1 MTSFRVAP
9 VSDRA
14 AFAVS
19 LVCLLSAVLFI
30 SQGFSMRSS
39 LAPTPAP
46 LSSPTFDECFPDE
59 FADHLVDDDLRVVLM
74 VIDAWRLS
82 FLTYDDSP
90 MTFLRNSIQ
99 SGRAVAFAAAAQ
111 TPTVTMPRIQAVTSG
126 VVPSLTSLLMNF
138 FASEH
143 TDDNWVNAAADEG
156 RRIAFFGDDTWLRL
170 FPNAFTQS
178 DGVSSFFV
186 SDYTEVDN
194 NVTRH
199 LDSVL
204 HSDQWDVL
212 ILHYLGLDHIGHS
225 LGGQSPQLKV
235 KLMEMDD
242 IARRIF
248 QELSSHS
255 PVLLAVIADHGMTA
269 AGSHGGGTDAEIR
282 VPIVLLHSR
291 AEVIRGE
298 NISALHS
305 AEQVDLATTLPFFV
319 RSKIPRGSVGWSLV
333 PQLADYWKL
342 NSSTVFNAARQA
354 SSHLSGLTGRDSFGL
369 DDVVESDR
377 CQAARAFVGD
387 VRHGLAVEEAR
398 KAQQE
403 LLKAQEQA
411 FRWPIFVGIFLL
423 LLGFIILFKCRLST
437 PSGTAEGRA
446 GSPTRESSGYIH
458 VEHLVFAL
466 YHLSSYATSYV
477 EEEHD
482 IWYYLSSTLIFCQL
496 FSIVKGSIRNRP
508 FSEIVLSDPRFRD
521 GFLLWCLHRV
531 GVGFNAHTRRRWVMN
546 PDLLPPP
553 IVPEFRFNNVL
564 DNFTTDLIL
573 PELAKRAPLISTVLC
588 VVYLLFRFRPVH
600 RRHKCFSMY
609 FLAVAVCYRAY
620 LGDECGWTI
629 YLIVGTTLLTSL
641 RSISIAALLYLSYLV
656 RPETQPLLA
665 ITFEMGLLTRRARFS
680 PLFFAFLCQTVFFYT
695 GQSSNI
701 SSIDVAVGYKCL
713 SSYNAALVGFQM
725 LLNFYALPLSFMFG
739 YILHGISEAD
749 TVRLF
754 CSVLQLRC
762 LMLMTAIL
770 SMICLSGHLFTF
782 SVLAPKMICEVLHAI
797 IILIITGITVL
808 AKYGTHLLGRCFR

>member
-1 MTSFRVAP
+1 MQELKCKTSMYREPLSIMQTGRRRVTITKEEERKKKRENSNNNGFNSRRIAGNLQRRSIERGPFLGLALPGGLVEMTSFRVAP

-225 LGGQSPQLKV
+225 LGGQSPQLRV

-269 AGSHGGGTDAEIR
+269 AGSHGGGTEAEIR
-282 VPIVLLHSR
+282 VPIVLLHSK

-319 RSKIPRGSVGWSLV
+319 RSKIPRGSVGWSLI
-333 PQLADYWKL
+333 PQLANYWKL
-342 NSSTVFNAARQA
+342 NSTTVFNAARQA
-354 SSHLSGLTGRDSFGL
+354 SSHLSVLTGRDSFRL
-369 DDVVESDR
+369 DDVAESDR

-387 VRHGLAVEEAR
+387 VRHGLTVEEAR
-398 KAQQE
+398 KAQRE

-411 FRWPIFVGIFLL
+411 F
-423 LLGFIILFKCRLST
+423 
-437 PSGTAEGRA
+437 
-446 GSPTRESSGYIH
+446 
-458 VEHLVFAL
+458 
-466 YHLSSYATSYV
+466 
-477 EEEHD
+477 
-482 IWYYLSSTLIFCQL
+482 STLLTKC
-496 FSIVKGSIRNRP
+496 V
-508 FSEIVLSDPRFRD
+508 V
-521 GFLLWCLHRV
+521 
-531 GVGFNAHTRRRWVMN
+531 
-546 PDLLPPP
+546 DLLPPP

-573 PELAKRAPLISTVLC
+573 PELAKRVPVISTVLC

-600 RRHKCFSMY
+600 RRQKCFSMY
-609 FLAVAVCYRAY
+609 FLAVVVCYRAY

-656 RPETQPLLA
+656 RPETLPLLA
-665 ITFEMGLLTRRARFS
+665 IAFEMGLLTRRARFS
-680 PLFFAFLCQTVFFYT
+680 PLFFAFLCQTMFFYT

-739 YILHGISEAD
+739 Y
-749 TVRLF
+749 
-754 CSVLQLRC
+754 
-762 LMLMTAIL
+762 M
-770 SMICLSGHLFTF
+770 
-782 SVLAPKMICEVLHAI
+782 
-797 IILIITGITVL
+797 
-808 AKYGTHLLGRCFR
+808 